1 MVKLGGRRYS
11 ELLNKYYQFF
21 QCKIKIMKA
30 IRLILLV
37 SFFSMFSQGYLLAQK
52 STKDFKGIIKYNITY
67 PDSQFD
73 DATMA
78 MLPQS
83 MTLKIMG
90 SKKKMELFAGMANQ
104 VEITDAEFMSRIA
117 LIDVMGQKFAIS
129 YNKQMVEEELNK
141 DEEPTV
147 NYLDDTKTIVGY
159 ICKKAEVTSYADGI
173 EQTIV
178 VYYTDEL
185 GIEDISFEGEFRN
198 LNGFPL
204 EYTIKNDKIVMT
216 FTASEIKEGGVK
228 KKDFEVPDGY
238 KYVTEEEL
246 KSMFGG

>member
-1 MVKLGGRRYS
+1 
-11 ELLNKYYQFF
+11 
-21 QCKIKIMKA
+21 MKA

-37 SFFSMFSQGYLLAQK
+37 SFFSMFSQGYLMAQK
-52 STKDFKGIIKYNITY
+52 SAKEFKGIIKYTITY
-67 PDSQFD
+67 PDSKFD

-78 MLPQS
+78 MLPQL

-90 SKKKMELFAGMANQ
+90 SKKKMEMFAGMANQ
-104 VEITDAEFMSRIA
+104 IEITDAELMSRIA

-141 DEEPTV
+141 DKEPTV
-147 NYLDDTKTIVGY
+147 NYLDDTKTIAGY
-159 ICKKAEVTSYADGI
+159 VCKNAEVTSYADGI
-173 EQTIV
+173 EQTIM

-185 GIEDISFEGEFRN
+185 GLEDISFEGEFRN

-204 EYTIKNDKIVMT
+204 EYTIKNNKIEMT
-216 FTASEIKEGGVK
+216 FTASEINKGGVK
-228 KKDFEVPDGY
+228 KKDFEVPDGF